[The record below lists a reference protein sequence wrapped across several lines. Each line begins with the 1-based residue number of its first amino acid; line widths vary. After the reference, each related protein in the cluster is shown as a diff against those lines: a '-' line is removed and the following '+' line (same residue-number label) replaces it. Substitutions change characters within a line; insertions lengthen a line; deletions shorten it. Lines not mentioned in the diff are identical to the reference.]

1 MMFEEQQ
8 RAAARQESD
17 SLRFYAM
24 QHQFAE
30 QFARLEQHLTQQ
42 VLSQCQPMDPNSR
55 TATLRT
61 RQLPQPT
68 LPAPTVV
75 PGSQPA
81 DPVPQWEYTEPDYS
95 DELEESDEEEPLE
108 VAPSDAPTK
117 GEVQAILKILRDA
130 LGISVTATEP
140 KPSEEKA
147 HFSIFTKGKLAAGQ
161 PQPLAFPIDP
171 GVADRAADISIKKSR
186 PLGAELHI
194 LQDDQAAVVSNT
206 PVPEDVWDRL
216 LLNNKARISG
226 GTGSTTQEKRV
237 CRLSDKKD
245 AEAVRSEL
253 VRLRGQTRDRGFRL
267 NPLHRRVAV
276 EGRGRL
282 RRHHS
287 AGQDLHV
294 SHPGKV
300 PEKSLGPILQD

>member
-17 SLRFYAM
+17 SHRFYAM

-42 VLSQCQPMDPNSR
+42 VLSQCQSMDPNPR
-55 TATLRT
+55 TATLHT

-75 PGSQPA
+75 QPT

-95 DELEESDEEEPLE
+95 DELQESDEEGPLE

-117 GEVQAILKILRDA
+117 GEVQAVLEILRDA

-140 KPSEEKA
+140 KPSEEKVR
-147 HFSIFTKGKLAAGQ
+147 FSIFTKGKLAAVQ

-194 LQDDQAAVVSNT
+194 LQDDLLQIFFQASLDQGVIPSDWKSANVV
-206 PVPEDVWDRL
+206 PIYKKGEK
-216 LLNNKARISG
+216 NKAENYR
-226 GTGSTTQEKRV
+226 
-237 CRLSDKKD
+237 
-245 AEAVRSEL
+245 
-253 VRLRGQTRDRGFRL
+253 
-267 NPLHRRVAV
+267 P
-276 EGRGRL
+276 
-282 RRHHS
+282 
-287 AGQDLHV
+287 V
-294 SHPGKV
+294 SLTSMMCKLLEHIYC
-300 PEKSLGPILQD
+300 SLQ